1 MSEQLRK
8 MAESHKYRIRSLFQ
22 DIRNALNSR
31 ELSLIHAVDGIVSK
45 KCTALHMQCVQLQQL
60 REKLHAERDH
70 VARLLDI
77 KNDNYNVLLQRKQII
92 SEVNTVIEEADQQER
107 DPVENI
113 KEGPECHLREELL
126 QEANSFGEVYCTP
139 APTKF
144 VGSGSG
150 LEKAFVGQEAEFV
163 VEAHDKYGQR
173 AFKEGNSITV
183 EITNPQG
190 AEIPATVVNAT
201 RGKYV
206 VKYTPSNVGF
216 HLVTLM
222 ADSQKISNYQ
232 TSLVVYGF
240 RDYSVMTRPYLS
252 ISRQHVSDMSTVRSV
267 CALAGSGQLVFS
279 DQLCLRMVT
288 LDGRLV
294 RRAIG
299 TYGVGQGQFNMPIGV
314 ASGTRDEIFVA
325 DRQNHRVQKLS
336 SEGKF
341 LFGYG
346 GHGNRLG
353 SLSHPEAVAVAGE
366 RLFVADTGNHR
377 IQVFH
382 QKTGRP
388 LGTIGGRGTSL
399 PLRDPQG
406 IAVDEARGRLFVSDS
421 GNNRLL
427 CFHLHSPHV
436 QLLSEF
442 GENGEV
448 PLISPTCVAVDT
460 DGFVLV
466 TSSKEHL
473 LTILSPQGAKVKELG
488 GEERLF
494 KTPYGIC
501 VNVSGNV
508 VVADSSMPGI
518 HVL

>member
-1 MSEQLRK
+1 
-8 MAESHKYRIRSLFQ
+8 
-22 DIRNALNSR
+22 
-31 ELSLIHAVDGIVSK
+31 
-45 KCTALHMQCVQLQQL
+45 
-60 REKLHAERDH
+60 
-70 VARLLDI
+70 
-77 KNDNYNVLLQRKQII
+77 
-92 SEVNTVIEEADQQER
+92 
-107 DPVENI
+107 
-113 KEGPECHLREELL
+113 
-126 QEANSFGEVYCTP
+126 
-139 APTKF
+139 
-144 VGSGSG
+144 
-150 LEKAFVGQEAEFV
+150 
-163 VEAHDKYGQR
+163 
-173 AFKEGNSITV
+173 
-183 EITNPQG
+183 
-190 AEIPATVVNAT
+190 
-201 RGKYV
+201 
-206 VKYTPSNVGF
+206 
-216 HLVTLM
+216 
-222 ADSQKISNYQ
+222 
-232 TSLVVYGF
+232 
-240 RDYSVMTRPYLS
+240 
-252 ISRQHVSDMSTVRSV
+252 
-267 CALAGSGQLVFS
+267 
-279 DQLCLRMVT
+279 
-288 LDGRLV
+288 
-294 RRAIG
+294 
-299 TYGVGQGQFNMPIGV
+299 MPIGV